1 MAPILSTFVAL
12 AALLSQVT
20 AAPMM
25 VPRGDSAV
33 GNEVAVSASGGVV
46 QSDLKELA
54 SQTAYNGGNQYNY
67 AATTTTAAMA
77 KETNK
82 MMDDSTTMMMDDS
95 TTMMKDETSTM
106 MMDETS
112 TTEMAMETMATTT
125 TAAGYY
131 AMPTYGSGSS
141 YWGGQGYSDCVQQ
154 CMAKFAQPAAT
165 YTAQPM
171 QETATPTDNS
181 GTGTTHTVIVA
192 PTQGVLRYVP
202 FAVNAS
208 IGDTVRF
215 VWGAGPHTVTKSS
228 ALNPCNKSLDASFF
242 TSGPQNKSFVFDQV
256 VNDTNPTFFYCT
268 VPNHCQKGMFGILN
282 PPNAEPA
289 AVNSTMTVG
298 SYMQSMIQTDSS
310 MAALWSYVSNQ
321 TAGTSAENWGMNM
334 DMSSMPESQYSALA
348 QNTMYTQLFYAA
360 NPTLLAAGQGAADIN
375 GSGIVIPADITSTM
389 QNLAASG
396 PASSTYESVPSA
408 ASATAASANA
418 ADASPAPANPY
429 TNGSGRLASSTV
441 LVGAIAVLASFVM
454 L

>member
-1 MAPILSTFVAL
+1 MAPIFSTFVAL
-12 AALLSQVT
+12 AAILSQVT

-25 VPRGDSAV
+25 YPREDSAI

-46 QSDLKELA
+46 RSDLKELA

-67 AATTTTAAMA
+67 AATTTSTTEMA
-77 KETNK
+77 KETK
-82 MMDDSTTMMMDDS
+82 MMKEDTTTEKMKED
-95 TTMMKDETSTM
+95 TTEMMKETSTTE

-112 TTEMAMETMATTT
+112 TTEAAKETAYTT
-125 TAAGYY
+125 TAAAEY

-141 YWGGQGYSDCVQQ
+141 YWGGKGYNDCVQQ
-154 CMAKFAQPAAT
+154 CLAKFGQPAAT
-165 YTAQPM
+165 YTANPV
-171 QETATPTDNS
+171 QETATPTENA

-268 VPNHCQKGMFGILN
+268 VPNHCQKGMFGIIN

-289 AVNSTMTVG
+289 SVNSTVTVG
-298 SYMQSMIQTDSS
+298 SYMKSMVQTDSS

-321 TAGTSAENWGMNM
+321 TAGTSAENWGLNM
-334 DMSSMPESQYSALA
+334 DISSMPESQYSALA
-348 QNTMYTQLFYAA
+348 QNAMYTQLFYAA
-360 NPTLLAAGQGAADIN
+360 NPGLVESGAGAADN
-375 GSGIVIPADITSTM
+375 GSGIVIPADITSTL
-389 QNLAASG
+389 QNLAAAD
-396 PASSTYESVPSA
+396 PATSTYESVPA
-408 ASATAASANA
+408 ASTATSANA
-418 ADASPAPANPY
+418 NAAEASPAGSSY
-429 TNGSGRLASSTV
+429 GNGSGRLASSTV